1 MGKKSTNKWT
11 ADLTDALLRIKKR
24 ALAMKC
30 DGDMRAL
37 MKIIHIEWK
46 KIFPS
51 SMVTMMGLKIKLSK
65 LDKEGRKKESPKVPS
80 SPKEDR
86 NDKAKDVKQDKV
98 SNSQSKTLSPN
109 VSISDASCSEDEGI
123 NDNMSCSTNDTDL
136 SLASKR
142 LSVNYHRK

>member
-11 ADLTDALLRIKKR
+11 ADLTDALLRIKKKR

-51 SMVTMMGLKIKLSK
+51 SMVTMMGLKK
-65 LDKEGRKKESPKVPS
+65 S
-80 SPKEDR
+80 SL
-86 NDKAKDVKQDKV
+86 V
-98 SNSQSKTLSPN
+98 S
-109 VSISDASCSEDEGI
+109 
-123 NDNMSCSTNDTDL
+123 
-136 SLASKR
+136 
-142 LSVNYHRK
+142 